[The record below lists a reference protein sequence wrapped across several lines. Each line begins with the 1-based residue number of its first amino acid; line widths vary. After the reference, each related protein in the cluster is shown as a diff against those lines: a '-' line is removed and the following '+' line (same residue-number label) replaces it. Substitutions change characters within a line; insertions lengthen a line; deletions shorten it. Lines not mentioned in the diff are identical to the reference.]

1 MSEVSEL
8 DEHEGN
14 GVRQELIT
22 EDDDGVDNDDDDDD
36 DEVERD
42 VG

>member
-1 MSEVSEL
+1 MSEL

-22 EDDDGVDNDDDDDD
+22 DDDDDD
-36 DEVERD
+36 DEDDSEAERD